1 MAEKTV
7 EDSKAPLIDHFIELR
22 NRLIRSVSILGFAF
36 FISFIFS
43 NQIYLFLVEPFISE
57 MGNNSEMIFTA
68 PQEFL
73 IVKLKIGLFGAL
85 LICLPYLAIEMY
97 SFIAPGLYKEEKVA
111 MVPYFFATP
120 LLFLIGGL
128 LVHYI
133 IMPLAL
139 KFFISMQ
146 IINDNDG
153 FSITLL
159 PKVSEYLNLVTSL
172 IIAFG
177 LCFQLPVVLSLL
189 ARVGFVNSQQLRKG
203 RKYTIVLVFLIAAFL
218 TPPDLIS
225 QIGLA
230 LPTLILY
237 EISILIVSSIEKKN
251 DE

>member
-36 FISFIFS
+36 FVSFIFS

-97 SFIAPGLYKEEKVA
+97 SFIAPGLYKDEKVA

-153 FSITLL
+153 KSI
-159 PKVSEYLNLVTSL
+159 
-172 IIAFG
+172 III
-177 LCFQLPVVLSLL
+177 
-189 ARVGFVNSQQLRKG
+189 N
-203 RKYTIVLVFLIAAFL
+203 
-218 TPPDLIS
+218 
-225 QIGLA
+225 
-230 LPTLILY
+230 
-237 EISILIVSSIEKKN
+237 
-251 DE
+251 

>member
-7 EDSKAPLIDHFIELR
+7 EDSKAPLIDHFIELS

-36 FISFIFS
+36 FVSFIFS

-97 SFIAPGLYKEEKVA
+97 SFISPGLYKDEKVA

-177 LCFQLPVVLSLL
+177 LCFQLPVLLSLL
-189 ARVGFVNSQQLRKG
+189 AKVGFVTSQQLKKG
-203 RKYTIVLVFLIAAFL
+203 RKYAIVLVFLIAAFL

-237 EISILIVSSIEKKN
+237 EISILIVSSIEKKK